1 MLREPTLQ
9 KLLAM
14 KLSGMA
20 AALEEQN
27 QQPEIFSLSFED
39 RLAFLV
45 EREWEERKSRKLK
58 RRLHVAKIKQG
69 GACQENMDY
78 RTPRGL
84 DKNELTHLF
93 ECQWI
98 HERQNVIIVG
108 PTGSG
113 KSFIG
118 SAIAQ
123 KACRMDFSV
132 RYERLSRLLQKIE
145 LSHADGSNL
154 KLMEQLNKTSLLILD
169 DWGITSWTEEEA
181 KYLFDLL
188 EDRNGSG
195 STLVISQVPLEN
207 WYDLIP
213 NPTLADAIL
222 DRLAHSSHKIT
233 LSGATMRREKG
244 YPDLDRC
251 RPED

>member
-84 DKNELTHLF
+84 EKATLPSLSASKPANEGLGYYLRQLQDSSMSSKKPKVRNSCYVSRRPGHL
-93 ECQWI
+93 
-98 HERQNVIIVG
+98 
-108 PTGSG
+108 
-113 KSFIG
+113 
-118 SAIAQ
+118 
-123 KACRMDFSV
+123 
-132 RYERLSRLLQKIE
+132 
-145 LSHADGSNL
+145 
-154 KLMEQLNKTSLLILD
+154 
-169 DWGITSWTEEEA
+169 
-181 KYLFDLL
+181 
-188 EDRNGSG
+188 
-195 STLVISQVPLEN
+195 LV
-207 WYDLIP
+207 
-213 NPTLADAIL
+213 
-222 DRLAHSSHKIT
+222 
-233 LSGATMRREKG
+233 
-244 YPDLDRC
+244 
-251 RPED
+251 

>member
-58 RRLHVAKIKQG
+58 RRLHVARIKQG

-98 HERQNVIIVG
+98 NEHQNVIIVG

-113 KSFIG
+113 KSYIG

-132 RYERLSRLLQKIE
+132 RYERLSRLLQKID

-154 KLMEQLNKTSLLILD
+154 KLMEQLNKTQLLILD
-169 DWGITSWTEEEA
+169 DWAITSWTEEEA

-195 STLVISQVPLEN
+195 STLVISQVPMEN

-222 DRLAHSSHKIT
+222 DRLAHSSHKIV
-233 LSGATMRREKG
+233 LSGATMRRIKG
-244 YPDLDRC
+244 NLALDRC

>member
-9 KLLAM
+9 KLYTM

-20 AALEEQN
+20 VALEEQN
-27 QQPEIFSLSFED
+27 QQPELFSLSFED

-45 EREWEERKSRKLK
+45 EREWEERKARKLK
-58 RRLHVAKIKQG
+58 RRLHVAKIKQE
-69 GACQENMDY
+69 GACPENMDY

-84 DKNELTHLF
+84 DKNAMIHLF
-93 ECQWI
+93 EGQWI
-98 HERQNVIIVG
+98 PEHKNVIIVG

-113 KSFIG
+113 KTYIA

-132 RYERLSRLLQKIE
+132 RYERLSRLLQKID

-154 KLMEQLNKTSLLILD
+154 KLMEKLNNTQLLILD

-181 KYLFDLL
+181 KYLFDIL
-188 EDRNGSG
+188 EDRNGS
-195 STLVISQVPLEN
+195 SSSLIISQIPIEN

-213 NPTLADAIL
+213 NPTIADAIL
-222 DRLAHSSHKIT
+222 DRLVHSSYKIVLT
-233 LSGATMRREKG
+233 GASMRKKKEM
-244 YPDLDRC
+244 PELDRF

>member
-9 KLLAM
+9 KLYAM

-20 AALEEQN
+20 GALEEQN
-27 QQPEIFSLSFED
+27 QQPELFSLCFED
-39 RLAFLV
+39 RLTFLV
-45 EREWEERKSRKLK
+45 EREWESRKARKLK
-58 RRLHVAKIKQG
+58 RRLHVAKIKQV
-69 GACQENMDY
+69 GACPENIDY

-84 DKNELTHLF
+84 DKNTMIHLLD
-93 ECQWI
+93 CQWI
-98 HERQNVIIVG
+98 PDHQNVIIVG

-113 KSFIG
+113 KSYIA

-132 RYERLSRLLQKIE
+132 RYERLSRLLQKID

-154 KLMEQLNKTSLLILD
+154 KLMEKLNNTQLLILD

-181 KYLFDLL
+181 KYLFDVL
-188 EDRNGSG
+188 EDRNGSA
-195 STLVISQVPLEN
+195 SILIISQIPLEN

-222 DRLAHSSHKIT
+222 DRLVHSSYKIELT
-233 LSGATMRREKG
+233 GGSMRKKNG
-244 YPDLDRC
+244 MADLDRI